1 MNFPGTGFVINN
13 ILILALPLFKNMKIK
28 INWKKE
34 LRDWGIMLLT
44 IFLLY
49 ITGLYTEVAGF
60 AQRMVLATGVFPVE
74 VNVSESDKMAAD
86 YDFTLLTFEG
96 EKFDFRDLK
105 GKVVFM
111 NFWASWCAPCVA
123 EMPNIQNL
131 YNSYKDRDD
140 IVFVMIS
147 LDRDPEKARK
157 FIKRKDFN
165 FPVFTPDYKS
175 GIPGIYESPS
185 IPTTFVLNKN
195 GFIDTRKV
203 GMANYDTS
211 KFRKYLDR
219 LLSP

>member
-1 MNFPGTGFVINN
+1 
-13 ILILALPLFKNMKIK
+13 MKIR

-34 LRDWGIMLLT
+34 LRDWGIMILT

-49 ITGLYTEVAGF
+49 ITGLFTEVAGF
-60 AQRMVLATGVFPVE
+60 AQRMVLATGVFSPEIYVAE
-74 VNVSESDKMAAD
+74 ADKKPAE

-111 NFWASWCAPCVA
+111 NFWASWCSPCVA

-131 YNSYKDRDD
+131 YNSYKDRND

-157 FIKRKDFN
+157 FIKRKDFS
-165 FPVFTPDYKS
+165 FPMFTPDYSS

-185 IPTTFVLNKN
+185 IPTTFVLNKE
-195 GFIDTRKV
+195 GFIDTKKV
-203 GMANYDTS
+203 GMANYDTNE
-211 KFRKYLDR
+211 FRKYLDR
-219 LLSP
+219 LLVR